1 MSPVISMSYL
11 GHCKA
16 LFHYHCSSV
25 TTCIL
30 GEPKVQAARDLS
42 ATGTSA
48 HAPKQKRTTKAA
60 AVSGGGKPKKGSKGG
75 SRKKKSDAD
84 PLAPKK
90 PSNSFFWFCQEYRPG
105 LQEHFKGEGVAG
117 QHDLTKVLAKL
128 WSETNAEDKKV
139 HCMDLMQLTRF
150 TNVTEKLYRYFSCL
164 LAALCQAPPTSN
176 DVILSVCRAK
186 AKLTPF

>member
-1 MSPVISMSYL
+1 MWDSATVSDIRSCDAVKSCHLWLVWAISVIAQHSSTVTA
-11 GHCKA
+11 A
-16 LFHYHCSSV
+16 LSQPTSQ
-25 TTCIL
+25 
-30 GEPKVQAARDLS
+30 GNPKSKQPGTS

-60 AVSGGGKPKKGSKGG
+60 AVSGGGKPKKGSTGG

-128 WSETNAEDKKV
+128 WSETSAEDRKV
-139 HCMDLMQLTRF
+139 HCMDLMHLTRF
-150 TNVTEKLYRYFSCL
+150 TNVTEKLYR
-164 LAALCQAPPTSN
+164 
-176 DVILSVCRAK
+176 
-186 AKLTPF
+186 